1 MSDSPVIFYFGNLQ
15 PVRAGDLLRV
25 VSNTPGGR
33 LGGKLFLVMESY
45 VLPDGSQDLNA
56 VSGIIDGRVRRVSVE
71 DLELIDEAG

>member
-25 VSNTPGGR
+25 VSNTA
-33 LGGKLFLVMESY
+33 LSHGGKLFLVMESY